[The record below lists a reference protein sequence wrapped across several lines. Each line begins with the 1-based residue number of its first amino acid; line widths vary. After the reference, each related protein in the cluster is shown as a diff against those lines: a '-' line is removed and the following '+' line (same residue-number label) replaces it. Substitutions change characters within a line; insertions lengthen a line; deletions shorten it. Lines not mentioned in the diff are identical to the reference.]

1 MASAG
6 PLREGAPACAP
17 GAKGVVG
24 VTGLGD
30 AAPRTVPVACSSL
43 ALWHGGLWHLVGVW
57 VYTGRARGGDARVG
71 DEGEG
76 GVVGRCEVV
85 RAVADGLGGRLEG
98 REVGESEGEGVHGGE
113 APGGC
118 AEWRQRESLATLLVL
133 ILSSLRPPVLP
144 DTGYDSVLL

>member
-6 PLREGAPACAP
+6 PLREGAPAYAL

-57 VYTGRARGGDARVG
+57 VYTGRARGGCGDAKMR

-76 GVVGRCEVV
+76 GVVVRCEVERV
-85 RAVADGLGGRLEG
+85 VADGLGGRFAG
-98 REVGESEGEGVHGGE
+98 REVGEGVQGGE

-118 AEWRQRESLATLLVL
+118 AEWWQRESLATLLVL
-133 ILSSLRPPVLP
+133 ILFSLRPPALP